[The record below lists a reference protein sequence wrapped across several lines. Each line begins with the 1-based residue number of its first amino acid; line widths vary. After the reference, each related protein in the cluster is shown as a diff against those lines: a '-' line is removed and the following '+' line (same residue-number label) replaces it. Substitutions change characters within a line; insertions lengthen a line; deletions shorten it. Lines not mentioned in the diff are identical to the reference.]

1 MRSLQDEIGEM
12 QRELSCPVCSRVF
25 TLRDIQLKAFYDNAS
40 VELSVICNRGHF
52 PVIMLVPVNL
62 QEVAEAGPITR
73 RELKRAYGSLE
84 RLPDSF
90 ENILK

>member
-1 MRSLQDEIGEM
+1 MRSLQDEIAEL
-12 QRELSCPVCSRVF
+12 QRELSCPLCSRTF
-25 TLRDIQLKAFYDNAS
+25 SLRDIQLKAFQNNAS

-62 QEVAEAGPITR
+62 QEVAQAGPITR
-73 RELKRAYGSLE
+73 GDLRRAYGSLE
-84 RLPDSF
+84 KLPDSF